1 MDKKRGPGI
10 YLLTDTGNLVE
21 IILTW
26 MDGQE
31 TRLPRQSPAEALVD
45 FVGFDFGDYRSQ
57 VEELWEEHCVFEERD
72 EAPYA
77 DYEDF
82 AAQAVPL
89 AEQLHAAVPT
99 AYWDVQHHA
108 ALATEMTDDGGPIF
122 ASRKAFAVLTALRR
136 PYFLQNRMRNIFE
149 IAFADFER
157 GTQQERFRA
166 LENTWPSIIDR
177 GFSVRFLPTGD
188 KTAPV
193 GQAREY
199 ALSDLYELCLA
210 ELSIYFQQSK
220 QRIARC
226 ENCWR
231 YFIPKTGAESRYCYD
246 AVDGKPC
253 KKAGPKN
260 MRRFRA
266 DTDGALAAYER
277 LRRRLEERANRLEL
291 ASPGEKDRLIPFD
304 RDQYNNWLD
313 LAREAKQE
321 YQAGRI
327 SAVEFL
333 QRIDLQGELAPYEAE
348 RIELPP
354 PDETPWRNCIKQDM
368 DFVPGDRFA
377 DTALLD
383 LREAEPAW
391 ETVTAE
397 SRILHARGGHTSLH
411 DRYWA
416 DAPEDPEAPA
426 RKLEELTSG
435 ERDAETELLARVL
448 RESAEISLTE
458 RLETEEDF

>member
-1 MDKKRGPGI
+1 MDKKRDPGI
-10 YLLTDTGNLVE
+10 YLLTDTGNNVE
-21 IILTW
+21 IILAW

-45 FVGFDFGDYRSQ
+45 FAGFDFGDYRSR

-72 EAPYA
+72 EVPYA

-82 AAQAVPL
+82 AAQTVPL

-166 LENTWPSIIDR
+166 LENTWPGIIDR

-210 ELSIYFQQSK
+210 ELSLYFQQSK

-291 ASPGEKDRLIPFD
+291 APPGEKDRLIPFD
-304 RDQYNNWLD
+304 RDQYTAWLD
-313 LAREAKQE
+313 LAREAKRD

-327 SAVEFL
+327 SAGEFL
-333 QRIDLQGELAPYEAE
+333 RRIDLHGELAPYDAE
-348 RIELPP
+348 RIELPL
-354 PDETPWRNCIKQDM
+354 PDETSWRNYVKRDM
-368 DFVPGDRFA
+368 DFVPGGHFA
-377 DTALLD
+377 DIGLLD

-397 SRILHARGGHTSLH
+397 SQILHARGGHASLH
-411 DRYWA
+411 DRYRA
-416 DAPEDPEAPA
+416 DAPEDLEASA
-426 RKLEELTSG
+426 RKLVELTSG
-435 ERDAETELLARVL
+435 ERDVEIELLARVL
-448 RESAEISLTE
+448 RKAAEISLTGSS
-458 RLETEEDF
+458 ETEENS

>member
-1 MDKKRGPGI
+1 MDKKRDPGI
-10 YLLTDTGNLVE
+10 YLLTDTGNNVE
-21 IILTW
+21 IILAW

-45 FVGFDFGDYRSQ
+45 FVGFDFGDYRSR

-210 ELSIYFQQSK
+210 ELSIYFLQSK

-368 DFVPGDRFA
+368 DFVPQGRFA
-377 DTALLD
+377 DIAFLD
-383 LREAEPAW
+383 LREAKPAW
-391 ETVTAE
+391 EAITAE
-397 SRILHARGGHTSLH
+397 SQILHARGGHTSLH
-411 DRYWA
+411 DRYRR
-416 DAPEDPEAPA
+416 DMPEEPEVSAG
-426 RKLEELTSG
+426 KLEELADR
-435 ERDAETELLARVL
+435 EMDADAEALARMI
-448 RESAEISLTE
+448 REAAEIDLRGMAGTG
-458 RLETEEDF
+458 EES

>member
-1 MDKKRGPGI
+1 MDKKREPGI
-10 YLLTDTGNLVE
+10 YLLTDTGNPVE
-21 IILTW
+21 IILTR

-89 AEQLHAAVPT
+89 AEQLHAAAPT
-99 AYWDVQHHA
+99 AYWDVQHHV
-108 ALATEMTDDGGPIF
+108 ALAVEMTDDGEPIF

-136 PYFLQNRMRNIFE
+136 PCFLQNRMRNIFE

-157 GTQQERFRA
+157 GTQQERFQA
-166 LENTWPSIIDR
+166 LENTWPGIIDR
-177 GFSVRFLPTGD
+177 GFSVRFLPAEDGA
-188 KTAPV
+188 APV

-210 ELSIYFQQSK
+210 ELSLYFQQSK

-231 YFIPKTGAESRYCYD
+231 YFIPRTEAESRYCYD

-253 KKAGPKN
+253 KKAGPQN

-448 RESAEISLTE
+448 WEAAEISLTE
-458 RLETEEDF
+458 EAEAEEEP

>member
-1 MDKKRGPGI
+1 MDKKRAPGI
-10 YLLTDTGNLVE
+10 YLLTDTGNPVE

-31 TRLPRQSPAEALVD
+31 THLPRQSPAEALVD

-72 EAPYA
+72 EVPYA

-82 AAQAVPL
+82 TAQAVPL
-89 AEQLHAAVPT
+89 AEQLHAAAPA
-99 AYWDVQHHA
+99 AYWDVQHHV
-108 ALATEMTDDGGPIF
+108 ALAEEMTADGEPIF
-122 ASRKAFAVLTALRR
+122 ASRKAFTVLTALRR

-157 GTQQERFRA
+157 STQQERFRA
-166 LENTWPSIIDR
+166 LENTWPGIIDR
-177 GFSVRFLPTGD
+177 GFSVRFLPAEDGA
-188 KTAPV
+188 APV

-210 ELSIYFQQSK
+210 ELSLYFQQSK

-231 YFIPKTGAESRYCYD
+231 YFIPRTEAESRYCYD
-246 AVDGKPC
+246 AADRRPC
-253 KKAGPKN
+253 KEIGPRN

-266 DTDGALAAYER
+266 DTDRALAAYER

-291 ASPGEKDRLIPFD
+291 APPGAESRLIPFD
-304 RDQYNNWLD
+304 RDQYAAWLE
-313 LAREAKQE
+313 LAQEAKRD

-327 SAVEFL
+327 SAGEFL
-333 QRIDLQGELAPYEAE
+333 RRIDFHGELAPYEAE
-348 RIELPP
+348 RTELPP
-354 PDETPWRNCIKQDM
+354 PHETHWRNYIKQDM

-383 LREAEPAW
+383 LQETEPAW
-391 ETVTAE
+391 KTVTAE
-397 SRILHARGGHTSLH
+397 SQILHARGGHTSLH
-411 DRYWA
+411 DRYRA
-416 DAPEDPEAPA
+416 DAPEDLEASA
-426 RKLEELTSG
+426 RKLEELASG
-435 ERDAETELLARVL
+435 ERDAATELLARVL
-448 RESAEISLTE
+448 QEAVEIDMRGGTEKEEES
-458 RLETEEDF
+458 

>member
-1 MDKKRGPGI
+1 LDKKREPGI
-10 YLLTDTGNLVE
+10 YLLTDTGNPVE
-21 IILTW
+21 IILTR

-72 EAPYA
+72 EVPYA

-210 ELSIYFQQSK
+210 ELSLYFQQSK

-304 RDQYNNWLD
+304 RDQYTAWLE

-327 SAVEFL
+327 SVGEFL
-333 QRIDLQGELAPYEAE
+333 RRIDPGEELASYDAE
-348 RIELPP
+348 RTELPS
-354 PDETPWRNCIKQDM
+354 PDETSWRDSIKRDM
-368 DFVPGDRFA
+368 DFTPRSHFMDIE
-377 DTALLD
+377 LLD
-383 LREAEPAW
+383 LREGESAW
-391 ETVTAE
+391 ETVTVG
-397 SRILHARGGHTSLH
+397 SQILRARGGHTSLH
-411 DRYWA
+411 DRYRE
-416 DAPEDPEAPA
+416 DVSEDPEISAE
-426 RKLEELTSG
+426 KLAELADR
-435 ERDAETELLARVL
+435 EPDAEAKLLAQAL
-448 RESAEISLTE
+448 RTAAEISLTGE
-458 RLETEEDF
+458 AKTEEIF

>member
-31 TRLPRQSPAEALVD
+31 THLPRQSPAEALVG
-45 FVGFDFGDYRSQ
+45 FVEFDFSGYRSR
-57 VEELWEEHCVFEERD
+57 VERLWKKHRVFRERD
-72 EAPYA
+72 KVPYA

-82 AAQAVPL
+82 AMRAVPL
-89 AEQLHAAVPT
+89 AEQLRAAAPAV
-99 AYWDVQHHA
+99 YWDVQQRIVLA
-108 ALATEMTDDGGPIF
+108 AKTTDDGEPIF
-122 ASRKAFAVLTALRR
+122 ASRKAFTVLTALRR

-157 GTQQERFRA
+157 STQQNRFRA
-166 LENTWPSIIDR
+166 LEDTWPGIVDR
-177 GFSVRFLPTGD
+177 NFTVRFLPAANG
-188 KTAPV
+188 AVPV

-199 ALSDLYELCLA
+199 VLSDLYELCLA
-210 ELSIYFQQSK
+210 ELSLYFQQSK

-253 KKAGPKN
+253 KKAGPQN

-291 ASPGEKDRLIPFD
+291 ASLGAESRLIPFD
-304 RDQYNNWLD
+304 RDQYAAWLD
-313 LAREAKQE
+313 LAREAKRD
-321 YQAGRI
+321 YQAGCI
-327 SAVEFL
+327 SAEAFL
-333 QRIDLQGELAPYEAE
+333 RRIDPTGELAPYDTEQT
-348 RIELPP
+348 ELPP
-354 PDETPWRNCIKQDM
+354 LGEMPWREFIKRDM
-368 DFVPGDRFA
+368 DFTPGGRFMNI
-377 DTALLD
+377 DFLD
-383 LREAEPAW
+383 LREAEPGW
-391 ETVTAE
+391 ETITAK
-397 SRILHARGGHTSLH
+397 SQILHARGGHASLH
-411 DRYWA
+411 DRYKA
-416 DAPEDPEAPA
+416 DIPKGPEASA
-426 RKLEELTSG
+426 EKLAELASG
-435 ERDAETELLARVL
+435 KPDAEAELLAQVL
-448 RESAEISLTE
+448 REVAKISMMRGTE
-458 RLETEEDF
+458 TQEEP

>member
-1 MDKKRGPGI
+1 MDKKREPGI
-10 YLLTDTGNLVE
+10 YLLTDTGNNME

-45 FVGFDFGDYRSQ
+45 FVGFDFGDYRSR

-72 EAPYA
+72 EVPYA

-89 AEQLHAAVPT
+89 AEQLHAAAPT
-99 AYWDVQHHA
+99 AYWDVQHHV
-108 ALATEMTDDGGPIF
+108 ALAVEMTDDGEPIF

-157 GTQQERFRA
+157 GTQQERFQA
-166 LENTWPSIIDR
+166 LENTWPGIIDR
-177 GFSVRFLPTGD
+177 GFSVRFLPAEDGA
-188 KTAPV
+188 APV

-210 ELSIYFQQSK
+210 ELSLYFQQSK

-266 DTDGALAAYER
+266 DTDRALAAYER

-291 ASPGEKDRLIPFD
+291 ASPGAESRLIPFD
-304 RDQYNNWLD
+304 RDQYAAWLD
-313 LAREAKQE
+313 LAREAKRN

-327 SAVEFL
+327 SAGEFL
-333 QRIDLQGELAPYEAE
+333 RRIDPSEELVPYDAE

-411 DRYWA
+411 DRYRA
-416 DAPEDPEAPA
+416 DAPEDLEASA

-448 RESAEISLTE
+448 REAAEISLTGSSE
-458 RLETEEDF
+458 AEEDS

>member
-1 MDKKRGPGI
+1 MDKKREPGI
-10 YLLTDTGNLVE
+10 YLLTDTGNNVE

-26 MDGQE
+26 MDGQK

-72 EAPYA
+72 EVPYA

-89 AEQLHAAVPT
+89 SEQLRMAAPA
-99 AYWDVQHHA
+99 AYWDVRRHI
-108 ALATEMTDDGGPIF
+108 ALAEEMTDDGEPIF

-136 PYFLQNRMRNIFE
+136 PYFLQNRIRNIFE

-157 GTQQERFRA
+157 GTQKDRFRA
-166 LENTWPSIIDR
+166 LEDTWPGIIDCS
-177 GFSVRFLPTGD
+177 FSIRFPPAEDGA
-188 KTAPV
+188 APV
-193 GQAREY
+193 GQTREY

-210 ELSIYFQQSK
+210 ELSLYFQQSK

-231 YFIPKTGAESRYCYD
+231 YFIPRTVAESRYCYD

-253 KKAGPKN
+253 KKTGPRN

-291 ASPGEKDRLIPFD
+291 ASPGEKNHLIPFD
-304 RDQYNNWLD
+304 REQYNAWLD
-313 LAREAKQE
+313 LAREAKQD
-321 YQAGRI
+321 YQAGHI
-327 SAVEFL
+327 SAEAFL
-333 QRIDLQGELAPYEAE
+333 RRIDPTGEPAPYDTE
-348 RIELPP
+348 RTELPP
-354 PDETPWRNCIKQDM
+354 LGETPWREFIKREM
-368 DFVPGDRFA
+368 DFVPGSRFV
-377 DTALLD
+377 DIDFLD
-383 LREAEPAW
+383 LREDEPAW
-391 ETVTAE
+391 EIVTAE
-397 SRILHARGGHTSLH
+397 SQILHARGGHASLH
-411 DRYWA
+411 DRYRR
-416 DAPEDPEAPA
+416 DVPEDPEALA
-426 RKLEELTSG
+426 EKLAELADR
-435 ERDAETELLARVL
+435 EPDADVEALARML
-448 RESAEISLTE
+448 REAAEISMTGE
-458 RLETEEDF
+458 AEAKES

>member
-1 MDKKRGPGI
+1 MDKKREPGI
-10 YLLTDTGNLVE
+10 YLLTDTGNPVE

-26 MDGQE
+26 VDGQE

-72 EAPYA
+72 EVPYA

-89 AEQLHAAVPT
+89 AEQLHAAAPA

-108 ALATEMTDDGGPIF
+108 ALATEMADDGGPIF

-149 IAFADFER
+149 IAFADFEHS
-157 GTQQERFRA
+157 TQQERFRA
-166 LENTWPSIIDR
+166 LENAWPGIIDR
-177 GFSVRFLPTGD
+177 SFSIRFPPAEDGA
-188 KTAPV
+188 APV
-193 GQAREY
+193 GQTREY

-210 ELSIYFQQSK
+210 ELSLYFQQSK

-231 YFIPKTGAESRYCYD
+231 YFIPRTEAESRYCYD

-253 KKAGPKN
+253 KKTGPRN

-291 ASPGEKDRLIPFD
+291 ASPGEKNHLIPFD
-304 RDQYNNWLD
+304 REQYNAWLD
-313 LAREAKQE
+313 LAREAKQD

-327 SAVEFL
+327 SAGEFL
-333 QRIDLQGELAPYEAE
+333 RCIDLQGELAPYEAE
-348 RIELPP
+348 RTELSP
-354 PDETPWRNCIKQDM
+354 PDETTWRNCIKRDM
-368 DFVPGDRFA
+368 DFVPRGRFA
-377 DTALLD
+377 DIALLD
-383 LREAEPAW
+383 LQEPEPAW

-397 SRILHARGGHTSLH
+397 SQILHARGGHTSLH
-411 DRYWA
+411 DRYRA
-416 DAPEDPEAPA
+416 DAPEDLEASA
-426 RKLEELTSG
+426 RKLEELASG

-448 RESAEISLTE
+448 RAAAEISLTGE
-458 RLETEEDF
+458 AEVEEES

>member
-1 MDKKRGPGI
+1 M
-10 YLLTDTGNLVE
+10 
-21 IILTW
+21 TW

-45 FVGFDFGDYRSQ
+45 FVGFDFGDYRSR

-72 EAPYA
+72 EVPYA

-89 AEQLHAAVPT
+89 AEQLHAAAPT
-99 AYWDVQHHA
+99 AYWDVQHHV
-108 ALATEMTDDGGPIF
+108 ALAVEMTDDGEPIF

-157 GTQQERFRA
+157 GTQQERFQA
-166 LENTWPSIIDR
+166 LENTWPGIIDR
-177 GFSVRFLPTGD
+177 GFSVRFLPAED
-188 KTAPV
+188 RAAPV

-210 ELSIYFQQSK
+210 ELSLYFQQSK

-231 YFIPKTGAESRYCYD
+231 YFIPRTEAESRYCYD
-246 AVDGKPC
+246 AADRRPC
-253 KKAGPKN
+253 KEIGPRN

-266 DTDGALAAYER
+266 DTDRALAAYER

-291 ASPGEKDRLIPFD
+291 APPGAEDRLIPFD
-304 RDQYNNWLD
+304 RDQYVAWLD

-327 SAVEFL
+327 SAEEFL
-333 QRIDLQGELAPYEAE
+333 RRIDPGEELAAYDAE
-348 RIELPP
+348 RTELPP
-354 PDETPWRNCIKQDM
+354 LDETPWRELIKRDM
-368 DFVPGDRFA
+368 DFTPGGRFMNI
-377 DTALLD
+377 DFLD
-383 LREAEPAW
+383 LREAEPGW

-411 DRYWA
+411 DRYRA

-448 RESAEISLTE
+448 WEAAEISLTE
-458 RLETEEDF
+458 EAEAEEEP